1 MGFSEASMLSK
12 VGLGLAAAALLFDII
27 GFATD
32 YWMAGTT
39 TIPFVGSVDMHLGLF
54 KSCTAGQCASFGS
67 AELDWQTATKALVI
81 LGFLLGLGSLA
92 LIIVYLFFKTDQ
104 MLFKTIAFVL
114 AFAAAGF
121 TIIGIIVF
129 AAKATEANQILN
141 LSWSFALTIIGG
153 LLYGAAGTVLV
164 IG

>member
-1 MGFSEASMLSK
+1 MGFSEASVLSK
-12 VGLGLAAAALLFDII
+12 VGLGLAGAALLFDVI

-32 YWMAGTT
+32 YWMSLSAGSLVAN
-39 TIPFVGSVDMHLGLF
+39 FGLF
-54 KSCTAGQCASFGS
+54 KTCNGASCSS
-67 AELDWQTATKALVI
+67 LDSSGVEWLTGTKALVI
-81 LGFLLGLGSLA
+81 LQFLLGLGSLA
-92 LIIVYLFFKTDQ
+92 VIIVYLFFKTDQ
-104 MLFKTIAFVL
+104 QLFKMVAFIL

-129 AAKATEANQILN
+129 AAKATEMYKIFD

-153 LLYGAAGTVLV
+153 LLYGGTGIVLL

>member
-32 YWMAGTT
+32 YWMAGSTDT
-39 TIPFVGSVDMHLGLF
+39 PYGVIDMHLGLF
-54 KSCTAGQCASFGS
+54 KSCGAGICVSFGS

-92 LIIVYLFFKTDQ
+92 LIIVYLFLKTDQ

-129 AAKATEANQILN
+129 AAKATEVNQILN

-153 LLYGAAGTVLV
+153 LLYGTTGTVLV

>member
-12 VGLGLAAAALLFDII
+12 VGLGLAGAALLFDVI

-32 YWMAGTT
+32 NWMQADLLN
-39 TIPFVGSVDMHLGLF
+39 FGLF
-54 KSCTAGQCASFGS
+54 KVCTIGRCVSFGS
-67 AELDWQTATKALVI
+67 LEADWQTATKALVI

-92 LIIVYLFFKTDQ
+92 LIIIYLFFKTDQ
-104 MLFKTIAFVL
+104 MLFKTISFVL

-121 TIIGIIVF
+121 TIVGIIVF
-129 AAKATEANQILN
+129 AAKATEVSTGYD

-153 LLYGAAGTVLV
+153 LLYGATGTVLV